1 MVTKVYEWSQVLN
14 LLRIQRR
21 NKVVENSVTYEN
33 VLNRSL
39 RTIPF
44 SSSEIAALRNERVL
58 ITGAGGSIG
67 SRIAIA
73 LSKIGGVNFLAT
85 DRDESALHSLS
96 LKLSSTA
103 LFEGNGFLLLDIRD
117 PVGATEVFKEYQ
129 PTLVIHAAALK
140 HLSVLEKQPRE
151 ALLTNVYGTLNILEI
166 AKDAGVKKFV
176 NISTDKAASPV
187 SVLGR
192 SKYLA
197 ELLTSHFKIKEGL
210 EYTSVRFGNVFGSR
224 GSVIETFIDQIERG
238 MPITLT
244 HHDVSRYFMHP
255 DEAAFLTIKSVFIE
269 SGDVHLFD
277 MGKPVLILDLINS
290 LQKIMSGHS
299 TIIYT
304 GLRDGE
310 KLEEDLFGG
319 VEHRKVSFEGF
330 IESSDHV
337 DSIRENSG
345 LISDSLARNDDKV
358 FEYLSPNTH
367 T

>member
-1 MVTKVYEWSQVLN
+1 MDEN
-14 LLRIQRR
+14 RIRSLVSYQ
-21 NKVVENSVTYEN
+21 N
-33 VLNRSL
+33 VLGREI

-44 SSSEIAALRNERVL
+44 GENEVEILRNERIL

-73 LSKIGGVNFLAT
+73 LSKIGGVDFLAT

-96 LKLSSTA
+96 LKLNSTA
-103 LFEGNGFLLLDIRD
+103 LFEGGNFLLLDIRD
-117 PVGATEVFKEYQ
+117 PVGAKVILENFN
-129 PTLVIHAAALK
+129 PTVVIHAAALK

-166 AKDAGVKKFV
+166 ARNVGVRKFV

-192 SKYLA
+192 SKYLT
-197 ELLTSHFKIKEGL
+197 EMLTSHFKIKEGCD
-210 EYTSVRFGNVFGSR
+210 YTSVRFGNVFGSR
-224 GSVIETFIDQIERG
+224 GSVIETFMDQIERG

-244 HHDVSRYFMHP
+244 HRDVSRFFMHP
-255 DEAAFLTIKSVFIE
+255 DEAAFLTLKSMFVE
-269 SGDVHLFD
+269 NGDVHLFD
-277 MGKPVLILDLINS
+277 MGEPVLILELINS
-290 LQKIMSGHS
+290 LQKLMSGHS

-319 VEHRKVSFEGF
+319 VEHRRVSFEGF
-330 IESSDHV
+330 IESSDHI

-358 FEYLSPNTH
+358 FKYLSPNTH

>member
-1 MVTKVYEWSQVLN
+1 ME
-14 LLRIQRR
+14 
-21 NKVVENSVTYEN
+21 ENGVTYEN

-44 SSSEIAALRNERVL
+44 SSSDIEALRNERVL

-67 SRIAIA
+67 SRIAVA
-73 LSKIGGVNFLAT
+73 LSKIGGVDFLAT

-117 PVGATEVFKEYQ
+117 PVGANQIFEDYK

-166 AKDAGVKKFV
+166 AKNSGVKKFV

-197 ELLTSHFKIKEGL
+197 ELLTSHFKIREGVK
-210 EYTSVRFGNVFGSR
+210 YTSVRFGNVFGSR
-224 GSVIETFIDQIERG
+224 GSVIETFIGQIERR

-244 HHDVSRYFMHP
+244 HRDVSRYFMHP
-255 DEAAFLTIKSVFIE
+255 DEAAFLTIKSIFIE

-290 LQKIMSGHS
+290 LQKIMSGRS
-299 TIIYT
+299 TIVYT

-310 KLEEDLFGG
+310 KLKEDLFGG

-330 IESSDHV
+330 IESSDHI
-337 DSIRENSG
+337 DSIQENSC
-345 LISDSLARNDDKV
+345 LISQALSRDSEKVLA
-358 FEYLSPNTH
+358 YLNASDVS
-367 T
+367 

>member
-1 MVTKVYEWSQVLN
+1 MD
-14 LLRIQRR
+14 
-21 NKVVENSVTYEN
+21 ENGVRSLISYQN
-33 VLNRSL
+33 VLRREI

-44 SSSEIAALRNERVL
+44 SENEIEILRNERIL

-73 LSKIGGVNFLAT
+73 LSKIGGVDFLAT

-96 LKLSSTA
+96 LKLNSTA
-103 LFEGNGFLLLDIRD
+103 LFEGSNFLLLDIRD
-117 PVGATEVFKEYQ
+117 PVGARVILEEFG
-129 PTLVIHAAALK
+129 PTVVIHAAALK

-166 AKDAGVKKFV
+166 ARSVGVRKFV

-192 SKYLA
+192 SKYLT
-197 ELLTSHFKIKEGL
+197 EMLTSYFKINEG
-210 EYTSVRFGNVFGSR
+210 YDFTSVRFGNVFGSR
-224 GSVIETFIDQIERG
+224 GSVIETFMDQIERG

-244 HHDVSRYFMHP
+244 HRDVSRFFMHP
-255 DEAAFLTIKSVFIE
+255 DEAAFLTLKSMFIE

-277 MGKPVLILDLINS
+277 MGEPVLILELINS
-290 LQKIMSGHS
+290 LQKLMSGHS

-319 VEHRKVSFEGF
+319 VEHRRISFEGF
-330 IESSDHV
+330 IESSDHI
-337 DSIRENSG
+337 DSIRENSS
-345 LISDSLARNDDKV
+345 LISQSLDRNDDKILK
-358 FEYLSPNTH
+358 YLFPNTSR
-367 T
+367 